1 VKTHV
6 LSATGLGRSFGER
19 TALAEASLE
28 LDPGELMV
36 LIGPNGAGK
45 TTLLEIVA
53 GVAPLGSGR
62 LSVRASI
69 GFCPQGSLHWTDLSP
84 REQLVFLGQLY
95 GLSRSA
101 AGLRAEELLTA
112 LGLHTHGDQ
121 LAATLSGGMLR
132 RLNLA
137 SGLVHRPGLLILDE
151 PTAGLDPE
159 SKRLVYELLR
169 AETAGRGTAVLLSTH
184 DFAEAQQ
191 LADRVAI
198 MDQGRIVAC
207 DSPETLLG
215 RRKSRAMIELDVAG
229 ADAGLRDRAR
239 AALSGFAPSA
249 RSDGDAIV
257 LEVMD
262 VTSALG
268 NVAAALEGVGLSP
281 RAIRSR
287 ARSLEDVFVELT
299 GRRLSE

>member
-1 VKTHV
+1 MRTPV
-6 LSATGLGRSFGER
+6 LSAEGLGRSFGAR
-19 TALAEASLE
+19 TALADVSLAVA
-28 LDPGELMV
+28 PGELLV

-62 LSVRASI
+62 LSVSAAI
-69 GFCPQGSLHWTDLSP
+69 GFCPQGSLHWSDLSP
-84 REQLVFLGQLY
+84 REQLIFLGQLY

-101 AGLRAEELLTA
+101 AARRAEELLTE
-112 LGLHTHGDQ
+112 LGLLSHADA
-121 LAATLSGGMLR
+121 LAATLSGGMIR

-137 SGLVHRPGLLILDE
+137 SGLVHRPGLLVLDE

-159 SKRLVYELLR
+159 NKRFVHELLR
-169 AETAGRGTAVLLSTH
+169 AETKGRGTAVLLSTH
-184 DFAEAQQ
+184 DFAEAQ
-191 LADRVAI
+191 LMADRVAI

-207 DSPETLLG
+207 DAPAALLS
-215 RRKSRAMIELDVAG
+215 RRTSRAMIELDVGG
-229 ADAGLRDRAR
+229 ADAGLRARAR
-239 AALSGFAPSA
+239 AALSDFAPSA
-249 RSDGDAIV
+249 TSDGDAIV

-268 NVAAALEGVGLSP
+268 RVAAALESVGLSP

-299 GRRLSE
+299 GRRLTE